1 MMMVEIGAQ
10 AWVLHAF
17 VPLGPSWNLVLT
29 TGPPFC
35 PYSILRLFKE
45 LNLQVAEVSPFLIL
59 WWLVLVIR
67 YLQKLQNPL
76 GYLSLISCTIRAP
89 LSYGVCFI
97 TLKECSVSCNETP
110 TGPDQAPVCRAALKC
125 FCALKCT
132 KKKSAL
138 ALLLQSVYRVSLSLS
153 LLLFSYYYNFI
164 SLCLSL
170 TLFSGLVSLR
180 LHSFSTASATAASCV
195 YEGSLL
201 LVAGTLLLLTAQQQL
216 PWQLTCCSIWHF
228 LYLFLASLSL
238 SLLAFSA
245 TFSALLSH

>member
-1 MMMVEIGAQ
+1 MRHLQ
-10 AWVLHAF
+10 
-17 VPLGPSWNLVLT
+17 VLT
-29 TGPPFC
+29 KHQYAGLHWNVFVHWNAQKKIGLGTF
-35 PYSILRLFKE
+35 
-45 LNLQVAEVSPFLIL
+45 VAV
-59 WWLVLVIR
+59 
-67 YLQKLQNPL
+67 
-76 GYLSLISCTIRAP
+76 GLSR
-89 LSYGVCFI
+89 
-97 TLKECSVSCNETP
+97 
-110 TGPDQAPVCRAALKC
+110 
-125 FCALKCT
+125 
-132 KKKSAL
+132 
-138 ALLLQSVYRVSLSLS
+138 LSLS

-238 SLLAFSA
+238 FLLAFSA

>member
-1 MMMVEIGAQ
+1 MRHLQ
-10 AWVLHAF
+10 
-17 VPLGPSWNLVLT
+17 VLT
-29 TGPPFC
+29 KHQYAGLLWNVFVHWNAQKKIGLVTFVAVGL
-35 PYSILRLFKE
+35 SRL
-45 LNLQVAEVSPFLIL
+45 
-59 WWLVLVIR
+59 
-67 YLQKLQNPL
+67 
-76 GYLSLISCTIRAP
+76 
-89 LSYGVCFI
+89 
-97 TLKECSVSCNETP
+97 
-110 TGPDQAPVCRAALKC
+110 
-125 FCALKCT
+125 
-132 KKKSAL
+132 
-138 ALLLQSVYRVSLSLS
+138 SLSLS
-153 LLLFSYYYNFI
+153 LLLFSYYSNFI

-170 TLFSGLVSLR
+170 TLFLGLVSLR